1 MRYLGAAIIAGLP
14 HPWSIS
20 RYRLIDKNPTLNKM
34 MDDRGTITADRLITC
49 WSIGPLKFIVYAPQM
64 QEVISRRGVSF
75 YGFTDDSQLVNH
87 MLVNEMDARKNAIID
102 CITDIELWCRSH
114 GLKLNADKSDVI
126 WLGSRQQLAKLS
138 QADKDVHLSSGSLRA
153 SETVHNLGVIFDQH
167 LTFEAQACACSK
179 ACFYHLWRIRQI
191 RRFIDDSS
199 LKLLVQAFITTRL
212 DYCNG
217 LLANCSVAVR
227 KRMQDR
233 AARWKSL
240 IIWNASAGCRKP
252 DAKRSAMDRLL
263 KDLW

>member
-1 MRYLGAAIIAGLP
+1 
-14 HPWSIS
+14 
-20 RYRLIDKNPTLNKM
+20 
-34 MDDRGTITADRLITC
+34 
-49 WSIGPLKFIVYAPQM
+49 M

-199 LKLLVQAFITTRL
+199 LKLLVQAFTTTCL

-217 LLANCSVAVR
+217 LLANCSVAVC
-227 KRMQDR
+227 KRMQRIQDS
-233 AARWKSL
+233 AARLVCSEPARS
-240 IIWNASAGCRKP
+240 NAAPLLHHLHWLPVHRRITYKLCVLMFDVYHGTAPKYLTDPCSRCN
-252 DAKRSAMDRLL
+252 DHHLRSSTRGDFVV
-263 KDLW
+263 